1 MLQVS
6 HVAESR
12 DCFKETIIA
21 VRCGRKR
28 VAAFNGVAGLNSRGI
43 YARLPRE
50 ARHISEA
57 WFRRPEY
64 RCGFAPDCMADKAV
78 RELPLVPERITAHN
92 FSRPI
97 FCPR

>member
-28 VAAFNGVAGLNSRGI
+28 VAAFNGVAGLNSRGD
-43 YARLPRE
+43 L
-50 ARHISEA
+50 
-57 WFRRPEY
+57 
-64 RCGFAPDCMADKAV
+64 CAPPQ
-78 RELPLVPERITAHN
+78 RGPSHLGGLVQAAGI
-92 FSRPI
+92 
-97 FCPR
+97 